1 MGQSIGIEAAA
12 LTEEGDVGPLGPTR
26 LLLSKPVIAAVSG
39 SFACPQRRCCCHCHC
54 CELPDTQDLIQSLP

>member
-39 SFACPQRRCCCHCHC
+39 SFACPQRHCRHCHC
-54 CELPDTQDLIQSLP
+54 CALPDTQDLIRSLP